1 MISPKFCPH
10 CLKRIPWRRRLKPK
24 CPFCIKPFRRRSTV
38 QERSVFAHFLED
50 RGVAFWFFQVLIVTV
65 LLAIIFQISGHP
77 TLIRFIDART
87 GWFVISIYWTAL
99 YATLIGRMHVPLLL
113 GAPKILRRERA
124 IIRQYKR
131 LTQVGVLIGIPFA
144 LLFVGTRYTWERFPG
159 LVFLL
164 FVPVSLMW
172 AYQALT
178 LTAEDYEDER
188 VWSYLQELGAQDR
201 LEHRHNAYFVLIGLP
216 LAGLLFYYFMT
227 HPWLARA
234 IKESAETG
242 IISMLVDLWHRI
254 RGTEWS
260 VK

>member
-1 MISPKFCPH
+1 MISPKHCPH
-10 CLKRIPWRRRLKPK
+10 CLKRIPWRKRLKSR
-24 CPFCIKPFRRRSTV
+24 CPFCFKAFRRTSGL
-38 QERSVFAHFLED
+38 QERGVIAHFLED
-50 RGVAFWFFQVLIVTV
+50 RSIVFWFVQILIVTV
-65 LLAIIFQISGHP
+65 LLAIILQVTGHP
-77 TLIRFIDART
+77 TLIRFMDARPV
-87 GWFVISIYWTAL
+87 WFAISIYWAAL

-124 IIRQYKR
+124 VIRQYKR
-131 LTQVGVLIGIPFA
+131 LTTVGILIGIPFA

-201 LEHRHNAYFVLIGLP
+201 LEHRHNAYFVLVGLP
-216 LAGLLFYYFMT
+216 LAGLLFYYFMN

-234 IKESAETG
+234 IKESAESG
-242 IISMLVDLWHRI
+242 IIAMLIELWHRI
-254 RGTEWS
+254 KGQG
-260 VK
+260 

>member
-1 MISPKFCPH
+1 V
-10 CLKRIPWRRRLKPK
+10 L
-24 CPFCIKPFRRRSTV
+24 
-38 QERSVFAHFLED
+38 AHFLED
-50 RGVAFWFFQVLIVTV
+50 RGIAFWFFQILIVTV
-65 LLAIIFQISGHP
+65 LLAIILQVTGHP
-77 TLIRFIDART
+77 SLIRFMDSRPV
-87 GWFVISIYWTAL
+87 WFVISIYWAAL

-113 GAPKILRRERA
+113 GAPRILRRERTV
-124 IIRQYKR
+124 IRQYKR
-131 LTQVGVLIGIPFA
+131 LTTVGILIGIPFA

-201 LEHRHNAYFVLIGLP
+201 LEHRHNAYFVLVGLP
-216 LAGLLFYYFMT
+216 LAGLLCYYFMM

-234 IKESAETG
+234 LKESAESG
-242 IISMLVDLWHRI
+242 IIAMLIDLWHRI
-254 RGTEWS
+254 RGAG
-260 VK
+260 

>member
-1 MISPKFCPH
+1 MI
-10 CLKRIPWRRRLKPK
+10 
-24 CPFCIKPFRRRSTV
+24 
-38 QERSVFAHFLED
+38 AHFLED
-50 RGVAFWFFQVLIVTV
+50 RSIVFWFVQILIVTV
-65 LLAIIFQISGHP
+65 LLAIILQVTGHP
-77 TLIRFIDART
+77 TLIRFMDARPV
-87 GWFVISIYWTAL
+87 WFAISIYWAAL
-99 YATLIGRMHVPLLL
+99 YATLVGRMHVPLLL

-124 IIRQYKR
+124 VIRQYKR
-131 LTQVGVLIGIPFA
+131 LTTVGILIGIPFA

-201 LEHRHNAYFVLIGLP
+201 LEHRHNAYFVLVGLP
-216 LAGLLFYYFMT
+216 LAALLFYYFMN

-234 IKESAETG
+234 INESAESG
-242 IISMLVDLWHRI
+242 IIAMLIELWHRI
-254 RGTEWS
+254 KGQG
-260 VK
+260 